1 MPLNLPW
8 TRGYDRGFD
17 WGYGPETTG
26 RPPGERRELI
36 PVVWDGLWLNS
47 GDLDSGL
54 CVVVEDIDGWLDSA
68 PLDGNDVARVISD
81 GASWGPKVIRQR
93 VITISGAVTGP
104 RDLLGQ
110 FRDQLAVRA
119 AARQPALLA
128 IGDWDLARVLTAD
141 VRAGSEL
148 YRHKPLGSTGFR
160 WQVTLTAADPA
171 RYAGAWQT
179 AVLRNAGDEGTG
191 RLYARDY
198 RWNYRS
204 PYLPNTA
211 VLRNDG
217 NAPAPVYALY
227 EGDLTR
233 STLTDP
239 HGGILLMDSIGAGM
253 QITVATAA
261 LTAEAPGGYSR
272 APYILPGSRPMQ
284 VPPQSSSRWYL
295 RSAGRG
301 SITLAWRST
310 WA

>member
-17 WGYGPETTG
+17 WGYGPGTTE
-26 RPPGERRELI
+26 RPPAVRREPI

-47 GDLDSGL
+47 GDLTTGL
-54 CVVVEDIDGWLDSA
+54 CCVVEDIDGWLDTA

-81 GASWGPKVIRQR
+81 GAAWGPKVIRPR
-93 VITISGAVTGP
+93 IITITGAATGP

-119 AARQPALLA
+119 AAREPALLA
-128 IGDWDLARVLTAD
+128 VGDWDLARVLTAD

-171 RYAGAWQT
+171 RYAGTWNT
-179 AVLRNAGDEGTG
+179 AVLSNAGESGSG
-191 RLYARDY
+191 RLYAREHPW
-198 RWNYRS
+198 RYRS

-211 VLRNDG
+211 TLRNDG
-217 NAPAPVYALY
+217 SAPAPVYALY
-227 EGDLTR
+227 EGELTR

-239 HGGILLMDSIGAGM
+239 HGGILLVDAIGAGM

-272 APYILPGSRPMQ
+272 APFILPGSKPMQ